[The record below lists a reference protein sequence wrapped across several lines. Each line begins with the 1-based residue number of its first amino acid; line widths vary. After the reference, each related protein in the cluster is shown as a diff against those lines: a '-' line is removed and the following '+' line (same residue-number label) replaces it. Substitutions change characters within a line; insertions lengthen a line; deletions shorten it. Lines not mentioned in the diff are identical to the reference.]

1 MSVIWNP
8 WHGCTKI
15 SSGCKHCYMYRKDA
29 EFGKNSSIVTKTT
42 SFRVPVM
49 RNRKGEYKM
58 HPDDG
63 LVYTCFTS
71 DFFHPDADEWRK
83 EAWDMM
89 RERSDLTFY
98 FVTKRPERFFAS
110 LPDDWGDGWDNIQ
123 ICCTCENQYEAN
135 RRLTV
140 FLKLPIKHKSVIVE
154 PMLEQVSL
162 AHFFEQYPDQIE
174 VVTCG
179 GESGP
184 DARLC
189 DYAWVMD
196 LMLECVKYDVKFHFM
211 QTGTN
216 FRKGSRFYLIP
227 NHGDQLSQASKAKID
242 YTPGT

>member
-135 RRLTV
+135 RRLPV

>member
-135 RRLTV
+135 RRLPV

-216 FRKGSRFYLIP
+216 FRKGSRYYLIP
-227 NHGDQLSQASKAKID
+227 NHGDQLAQASKAKID
-242 YTPGT
+242 YAPGT

>member
-15 SSGCKHCYMYRKDA
+15 SSGCKHCYMYLKDA

-135 RRLTV
+135 RRLPV

>member
-135 RRLTV
+135 RRLPV

-216 FRKGSRFYLIP
+216 FRTGSRFYLIP

>member
-1 MSVIWNP
+1 
-8 WHGCTKI
+8 
-15 SSGCKHCYMYRKDA
+15 MYRKDA

-135 RRLTV
+135 RRLPV

>member
-135 RRLTV
+135 RRLPV

-216 FRKGSRFYLIP
+216 FRKGSRYYLIP

>member
-15 SSGCKHCYMYRKDA
+15 SSGCRHCYMYRKDA

-42 SFRVPVM
+42 SFRMPVM

-98 FVTKRPERFFAS
+98 FATKRPERFFAS

-135 RRLTV
+135 RRLPV

-174 VVTCG
+174 MVTCG

-242 YTPGT
+242 YAPGT

>member
-1 MSVIWNP
+1 M
-8 WHGCTKI
+8 
-15 SSGCKHCYMYRKDA
+15 
-29 EFGKNSSIVTKTT
+29 
-42 SFRVPVM
+42 PVM

-58 HPDDG
+58 QPDDG

-135 RRLTV
+135 RRLPV

>member
-83 EAWDMM
+83 EAWAMM

-98 FVTKRPERFFAS
+98 FVTKRPERFFVS
-110 LPDDWGDGWDNIQ
+110 LPDDWQDGWDNIQ

-135 RRLTV
+135 RRLPV
-140 FLKLPIKHKSVIVE
+140 FLELPIKHKSVIVE

-174 VVTCG
+174 MVTCG

-216 FRKGSRFYLIP
+216 FRKGSRYYLIP
-227 NHGDQLSQASKAKID
+227 NHGDQLAQASKAKID
-242 YTPGT
+242 YAPGT

>member
-1 MSVIWNP
+1 MSVMWNP

-15 SSGCKHCYMYRKDA
+15 STGCKHCYMYRKDA
-29 EFGKNSSIVTKTT
+29 EFGKDSSIVTKTT
-42 SFRVPVM
+42 SFRMPVM

-83 EAWDMM
+83 EAWAMM

-98 FVTKRPERFFAS
+98 FVTKRPERFFVS
-110 LPDDWGDGWDNIQ
+110 LPDDWQDGWDNIQ

-135 RRLTV
+135 RRLPV
-140 FLKLPIKHKSVIVE
+140 FLELPIKHKSVIVE

-174 VVTCG
+174 MVTCG

-216 FRKGSRFYLIP
+216 FRKGSRYYLIP
-227 NHGDQLSQASKAKID
+227 NHGDQLAQASKAKID
-242 YTPGT
+242 YAPGT

>member
-1 MSVIWNP
+1 MTV
-8 WHGCTKI
+8 
-15 SSGCKHCYMYRKDA
+15 
-29 EFGKNSSIVTKTT
+29 
-42 SFRVPVM
+42 
-49 RNRKGEYKM
+49 
-58 HPDDG
+58 

-123 ICCTCENQYEAN
+123 IGCTCENQYEAN
-135 RRLTV
+135 RRLPV

-189 DYAWVMD
+189 DCAWVMD
-196 LMLECVKYDVKFHFM
+196 LMLECV
-211 QTGTN
+211 Q
-216 FRKGSRFYLIP
+216 I
-227 NHGDQLSQASKAKID
+227 
-242 YTPGT
+242 